1 MASLDTRTLLFVVF
15 IGMALLFIVFASELN
30 VSPVIKLVLLL
41 LGLFFDVIAFSVRF
55 YAYIM
60 IPIMKNK
67 KGQVVLNVDD
77 PFIFAPSNN
86 AILVRDGDS
95 IFASAFI
102 KIPIYKSA
110 TEMLDQDKENFAKLF
125 GNLVTISKNPVRL
138 TSQLYMINKD
148 NYVSRIR
155 DKLNSSEE
163 IYRKL
168 EENKD
173 AKRSELE
180 RAKGE
185 LTMWHNMYDNI
196 IRTQSYSLIS
206 YAIVSA
212 EGGTN
217 EEAANMALQYADEA
231 VAGIGA
237 ILGVKPSI
245 ASGEEILLMME
256 PDYTIPLSVITEQI
270 KQKTLSEGSV

>member
-15 IGMALLFIVFASELN
+15 LGMALLFMFFASELSI
-30 VSPVIKLVLLL
+30 SPVIKLILLL

-55 YAYIM
+55 YSYIM
-60 IPIMKNK
+60 VPIMKNK
-67 KGQVVLNVDD
+67 KGIVELSTDE

-86 AILVRDGDS
+86 AILVRDGNS
-95 IFASAFI
+95 VFASAFI

-110 TEMLDQDKENFAKLF
+110 TEMLDQEKENFAKLF
-125 GNLVTISKNPVRL
+125 GNLVTLSKNPIRL

-148 NYVSRIR
+148 DYVNRIR
-155 DKLNSSEE
+155 DRLNASEE
-163 IYRKL
+163 LYRKL

-173 AKRSELE
+173 SKRTELE
-180 RAKGE
+180 RVRGE

-217 EEAANMALQYADEA
+217 EEAANLVLQYADEV
-231 VAGIGA
+231 VAGVGA
-237 ILGVKPSI
+237 IFGVKPSI
-245 ASGEEILLMME
+245 ASGGEILLMME

-270 KQKTLSEGSV
+270 KQKTLSEGAV